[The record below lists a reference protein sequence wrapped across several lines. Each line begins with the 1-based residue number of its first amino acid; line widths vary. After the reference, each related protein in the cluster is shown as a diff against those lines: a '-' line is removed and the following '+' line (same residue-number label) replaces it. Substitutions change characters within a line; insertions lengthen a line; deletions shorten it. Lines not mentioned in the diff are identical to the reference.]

1 MESGVGAET
10 LRAWDAIRRRLPGS
24 RGDWRRRHCGDGGG
38 FPSRGDAVR
47 IGTTFPAP
55 LAADMRTG
63 SLAARWFPLRNG
75 YGGAQ
80 HVSW

>member
-1 MESGVGAET
+1 MRCGPSAVAGA
-10 LRAWDAIRRRLPGS
+10 LAG
-24 RGDWRRRHCGDGGG
+24 GWRRRRGADDGLL
-38 FPSRGDAVR
+38 PSRGDAVR

>member
-1 MESGVGAET
+1 MESGMGAGASGHGMRPVGDCWGA
-10 LRAWDAIRRRLPGS
+10 
-24 RGDWRRRHCGDGGG
+24 RGGWRRRRGADNGPL
-38 FPSRGDAVR
+38 PSRGDAVR
-47 IGTTFPAP
+47 IGTTFPAS

>member
-1 MESGVGAET
+1 MRCGPSAVAGGALAGVG
-10 LRAWDAIRRRLPGS
+10 
-24 RGDWRRRHCGDGGG
+24 GDDGLL
-38 FPSRGDAVR
+38 PSRGDAVR

-75 YGGAQ
+75 YGAAR

>member
-1 MESGVGAET
+1 MYIYAFIYPQFSVESTGISLWIIRGVFSCV
-10 LRAWDAIRRRLPGS
+10 DSPFSIHNRL
-24 RGDWRRRHCGDGGG
+24 W
-38 FPSRGDAVR
+38 
-47 IGTTFPAP
+47 TTFPAP

>member
-1 MESGVGAET
+1 MGSAMGAE
-10 LRAWDAIRRRLPGS
+10 LL
-24 RGDWRRRHCGDGGG
+24 
-38 FPSRGDAVR
+38 PSRGDAVR

-75 YGGAQ
+75 YSGAQ